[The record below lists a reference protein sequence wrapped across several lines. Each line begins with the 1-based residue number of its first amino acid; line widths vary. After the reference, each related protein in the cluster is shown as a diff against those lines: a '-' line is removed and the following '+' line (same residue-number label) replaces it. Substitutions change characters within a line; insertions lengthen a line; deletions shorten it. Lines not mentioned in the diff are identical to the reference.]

1 MLISVS
7 NANLNVVKP
16 RIKTPWNTVVE
27 GLPMQDIFNKI
38 TVLSLEQ
45 ATVAPYLTY
54 RFAQDGMT
62 VIRLEHPVYGDPNR
76 FIGDNVLGEE
86 RMNAYFLCINAGKKA
101 LTLNLAETEG
111 QEMLKKLIQELQV
124 DIFVTNQLP
133 KNYEKLGID
142 YKTLSSVKA
151 DIIWLGVTG
160 FGADSNEG
168 AYDPILQARSG
179 LMELTGE
186 EQGDPQVIGIPLP
199 DMGTSEHAYGLLMK
213 ALFKRQCSGEGSR
226 IDLAMFESSVSWLT
240 VPITLNASFGK
251 EITRRGNTHEFFSP
265 VSVYPTRNGYVY
277 LAVGND
283 RQWKS
288 VVTQEQFKSLD
299 LLEYEKNAGRIK
311 DVANLNKALAD
322 ITQQNTSEEL
332 ITLFNAI
339 TVPISK
345 IKSVSEVI
353 QDPLVKKKLLHAIDE
368 KTGTRVTLA
377 PPPNMTD
384 FLGTT
389 QGELTFPPRFGEH
402 NQEIYGKRL
411 GLSDEQ
417 LDTLKE
423 KGVL

>member
-1 MLISVS
+1 M
-7 NANLNVVKP
+7 
-16 RIKTPWNTVVE
+16 
-27 GLPMQDIFNKI
+27 DIFKKI

-101 LTLNLAETEG
+101 LTLNLAEAEG
-111 QEMLKKLIQELQV
+111 QAMLKRLIKELGV

-133 KNYEKLGID
+133 KNYQKLGID
-142 YKTLSSVKA
+142 YETLRSVKE

-160 FGADSNEG
+160 FGPDSNEG

-213 ALFKRQCSGEGSR
+213 ALFKRECSGEGSK

-240 VPITLNASFGK
+240 VPITLNASFGNR
-251 EITRRGNTHEFFSP
+251 ITRRGNTHEFFAP
-265 VSVYPTRNGYVY
+265 VSVYPTSNGYVY

-288 VVTQEQFKSLD
+288 LVTQDRFQTLD
-299 LLEYEKNAGRIK
+299 LPEYEKNAGRIK
-311 DVANLNKALAD
+311 DVLKLNKALSD
-322 ITQQNTSEEL
+322 ITQRCTSQEL
-332 ITLFNAI
+332 IALFNEI

-345 IKSVSEVI
+345 IKSVPEVI
-353 QDPLVKKKLLHAIDE
+353 EDPLVKRRLLHATDA
-368 KTGTRVTLA
+368 KTGTRVTFA
-377 PPPNMTD
+377 PPPNMTG
-384 FLGTT
+384 FLETT
-389 QGELTFPPRFGEH
+389 GGELSFPPRFGEH
-402 NQEIYGKRL
+402 NQEIYGGKL
-411 GLSDEQ
+411 GLAEEE
-417 LDTLKE
+417 LAAMRK
-423 KGVL
+423 KGIL

>member
-1 MLISVS
+1 
-7 NANLNVVKP
+7 
-16 RIKTPWNTVVE
+16 
-27 GLPMQDIFNKI
+27 MQDIFNKI